1 MLTEIKVACRRRPY
15 RLARPP
21 RQERIRQMPLSQ
33 TLFLVATVA
42 AFKLF
47 GLTLAFCRTVSK
59 DFPRGQR

>member
-1 MLTEIKVACRRRPY
+1 
-15 RLARPP
+15 
-21 RQERIRQMPLSQ
+21 MPLSQ

-42 AFKLF
+42 AFTLF